1 MTAQSATTAAPRG
14 AADRLVLVGRFAA
27 LAYLNFLV
35 WLSVWVLVPM
45 LALGWTPMAVESGS
59 MGPVIR
65 AGDVVMIAPYRG
77 EMLKPGKIVTFD
89 DPAEPGRI
97 VTHRITG
104 TGEDGTYQT
113 KGDANQDADST
124 PVPAENIQGVGR
136 LIVPRV
142 GLPVIWLQQ
151 QRYPLLAG
159 WMLSVLLAIGL
170 LAPSKPTAQSSPAP
184 ARPPRT
190 RRSRPAVA
198 PVART
203 RPARRPRRAP
213 GLPLPAPP
221 VFALPLPLPPAPAV
235 AAAAA
240 PIPAAPAFAPPAPAT
255 VPPVIYRV
263 RLPQPPAALDLPAP
277 PRWTVSAVPP
287 APGTA
292 PVAPIPPPPR
302 PAAVRRGS
310 ALGAREVPGWSGR
323 LHAILLVLALTAG
336 LGLAGAVQA
345 PAALAAFTSTRWS
358 TVANTGN
365 AFTADRLQ
373 PTSNLTISAP
383 LIACRINIGWS
394 HSSSAWRDGY
404 RVYRALNADS
414 GYTLL
419 ATLVSTQGT
428 YTDDT
433 VTSST
438 ITYYYR
444 VVAYEAVNW
453 ESVSNEEVHSAP
465 SLAGCGS

>member
-14 AADRLVLVGRFAA
+14 AADRLVLAGRFAA

-45 LALGWTPMAVESGS
+45 VALGWTPMAVESGS

-77 EMLKPGKIVTFD
+77 ETLRPGKIVTFD

-97 VTHRITG
+97 LTHRITG
-104 TGEDGTYQT
+104 QSDDGTYQT

-124 PVPAENIQGVGR
+124 PLPAENIHGVGR

-159 WMLSVLLAIGL
+159 WMLSVLLAIGM
-170 LAPSKPTAQSSPAP
+170 LAPAKPATPGAPAP
-184 ARPPRT
+184 VPARGRK
-190 RRSRPAVA
+190 SRPATAAV
-198 PVART
+198 RT
-203 RPARRPRRAP
+203 RPARRPRRMAP
-213 GLPLPAPP
+213 LPLPAPP
-221 VFALPLPLPPAPAV
+221 AVALPMPPAPAV
-235 AAAAA
+235 AAPTAA
-240 PIPAAPAFAPPAPAT
+240 PIPSAPAYAPLAPVT

-263 RLPQPPAALDLPAP
+263 RMPRPPAPIDLPTP

-302 PAAVRRGS
+302 PAAVRRGA
-310 ALGAREVPGWSGR
+310 ALGARQVPGWSGR

-345 PAALAAFTSTRWS
+345 PPARAAFTSSHWS

-365 AFTADRLQ
+365 SFSASQLT
-373 PTSNLTISAP
+373 PVSNVTTSAP
-383 LIACRINIGWS
+383 ALSCRIDLGWT
-394 HSSSAWRDGY
+394 HSTSAWRDGY
-404 RVYRALNADS
+404 RIYRAINADS
-414 GYTLL
+414 NYSLL
-419 ATLVSTQGT
+419 ATIPASQGT
-428 YTDDT
+428 YGDTT

-444 VVAYEAVNW
+444 VVSYKAVTW
-453 ESVSNEEVHSAP
+453 ESTSSEVHRAP
-465 SLAGCGS
+465 TLTGCGV